1 MRFGGAC
8 DRDMKKMASKSDE
21 ISIEL
26 DGNDET
32 DVLEES
38 QHFHDPWFHQHYDA
52 DSAYGN
58 RPPFYP
64 PHGYYPYGT
73 GPFAPQRVC
82 DTVYSTS
89 FYAPTPDMRYQ
100 SEPPTHDVQVG
111 CDDNLC
117 YNYV

>member
-1 MRFGGAC
+1 
-8 DRDMKKMASKSDE
+8 MASKNDE
-21 ISIEL
+21 IVEL

-32 DVLEES
+32 DVRDES
-38 QHFHDPWFHQHYDA
+38 QQFHDPWFHQHCDA

-58 RPPFYP
+58 RSPFYP

-89 FYAPTPDMRYQ
+89 FYPTPDMRYQ
-100 SEPPTHDVQVG
+100 SELSAHDVQVG
-111 CDDNLC
+111 CDGKLILRHP
-117 YNYV
+117 